1 MRPYRW
7 QDPAPEAVQQ
17 IKLRRITRMLND
29 VDYREAQMCALKAE
43 TEEHNLRVF
52 KDAPE
57 QPSMVLDGVEYVEA
71 PEVSWCHECAFK
83 VGDGDGCMDAERA
96 AQKAFGGTCEERS
109 VIYIRKA

>member
-1 MRPYRW
+1 MRSYRW
-7 QDPAPEAVQQ
+7 QDPAPAPVGM
-17 IKLRRITRMLND
+17 IRARRLQRRF
-29 VDYREAQMCALKAE
+29 VAEHGPFSAAQ
-43 TEEHNLRVF
+43 T
-52 KDAPE
+52 APE

>member
-1 MRPYRW
+1 MRSYRW
-7 QDPAPEAVQQ
+7 QDPAPAPLAAIRE
-17 IKLRRITRMLND
+17 RRMR
-29 VDYREAQMCALKAE
+29 
-43 TEEHNLRVF
+43 LRVF
-52 KDAPE
+52 ERGTQPSVKHAPE

>member
-1 MRPYRW
+1 MRSYRW
-7 QDPAPEAVQQ
+7 QDPAPEAVKA
-17 IKLRRITRMLND
+17 IRARRTWNGVRT
-29 VDYREAQMCALKAE
+29 AW
-43 TEEHNLRVF
+43 H
-52 KDAPE
+52 APE

-96 AQKAFGGTCEERS
+96 AQKAFGGTCEERH